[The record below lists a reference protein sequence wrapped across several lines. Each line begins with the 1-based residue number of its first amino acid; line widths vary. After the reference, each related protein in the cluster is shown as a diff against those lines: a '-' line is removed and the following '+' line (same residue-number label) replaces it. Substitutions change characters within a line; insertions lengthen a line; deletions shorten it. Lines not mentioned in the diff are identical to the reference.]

1 MKPETVF
8 VQLPPDL
15 PVFIKNASEGKG
27 DYRDKWYQFLK
38 RAHDCSFLVNPRP
51 KFTSDVVMHGDKLKR
66 LFQDNIV
73 PCTADFEVGA
83 NSVYTQGSKV
93 QSVTY

>member
-1 MKPETVF
+1 VKRRAPIHASYVYGKHAFSLIGMIDLLHEMKPETVF

-66 LFQDNIV
+66 LF
-73 PCTADFEVGA
+73 
-83 NSVYTQGSKV
+83 
-93 QSVTY
+93 